1 MSGCRLIPKEILPD
15 ICPQLKQLRLERELS
30 LKELQ
35 EQLHI
40 SPRLLKRME
49 EGKCLV
55 LVHFIKLLNFYGKKV
70 RIVIEDK

>member
-1 MSGCRLIPKEILPD
+1 MSIYNIIPKEILPD
-15 ICPQLKQLRLERELS
+15 ICPKLKQLRLERELS
-30 LKELQ
+30 FKELQ

-55 LVHFIKLLNFYGKKV
+55 LVHFIKLLKFYGKKM
-70 RIVIEDK
+70 RIVIED

>member
-1 MSGCRLIPKEILPD
+1 MSIYSIIPKEILPD
-15 ICPQLKQLRLERELS
+15 ICPQLKQLRLERKLS
-30 LKELQ
+30 FEELQ

-55 LVHFIKLLNFYGKKV
+55 LVHFIKLLKFYGKKV

>member
-15 ICPQLKQLRLERELS
+15 ICPKLKQMRLKRGLS
-30 LKELQ
+30 FEELQ
-35 EQLHI
+35 AAVHI
-40 SPRLLKRME
+40 SSRLLKRTE

-55 LVHFIKLLNFYGKKV
+55 LIHFIKLLNFYGKKV